1 MTAIFERVLNM
12 SLTGSIVIAVVLL
25 ARLLLR
31 RAPKIYSYMLWA
43 VVLFRLLCPISL
55 SAGLSV
61 LKPLPVTTSQGL
73 STVTYRPVEPV
84 TPASGELG
92 QEVAR
97 PESAETVKAKTGAQ
111 AMTLAAA
118 VWLTVGGALAGCSL
132 VQYTVLRRKLREAV
146 PYRGEILLSDNIRTP
161 FVMGVL
167 SPKIYLPWDTPQ
179 EERRFI
185 IAHERQHIHR
195 GDPLWKL
202 LGYLALCVHW
212 FNPLVWLAFFLGGK
226 DMEMSCD
233 EAVLN
238 RLGEDIRADYSQAL
252 LRLATHKRLIAGM
265 PLAFGEGETKGRVR
279 NMARWRRPKVWVSG
293 ICAVLCLAVLAV
305 CALNPQKSD
314 STPVG
319 AVVTAE
325 ERLNIRAKASASSVV
340 VGSYEHGTAITILER
355 KGGWGRTDRGWIA
368 LDYVTL
374 SEDSISGTTGS
385 ASISGTT
392 GSASMGIWGLY
403 YTLPEGCVQVTLE
416 ASQERNEQELRE
428 GNTVIGGVRAFKI
441 PSDISG
447 ADWLEELVF
456 PEWGMENVGYM
467 ASGTLASGY
476 TVEFF
481 SDVPEGQPKTLLN
494 RHNVYLWENR
504 IYDVWFNEYTVSP
517 EVESAILRTVSFG
530 SDTAEVSSSVPID
543 LAMLPESVSLKSG
556 ENGAILFV
564 KDGET
569 IGAIDTYDIPDS
581 VENPYADFKWLA
593 EAGVSDADD
602 QMIIEKELI
611 LSGGSSLYGDW
622 EIEVESDVIPS
633 QPQTVK
639 RWHTFF
645 IAERKVYDVWFDLTK
660 ISEGEYWNLMSLMVN
675 GEPEET
681 TLGQDAHWG
690 ESFLSNDGTVSFQ
703 ADISYDPTEPAE
715 EGTLSAPE
723 MLAAVKR
730 EMQAGTMDGFGLGTK
745 EMGYTDVE
753 CFVNLT
759 DLVLETRKTDSGEEI
774 PQLIVMGFVIYKFS
788 DGNTIGQELGI
799 HELMALDARDGSF
812 LSGFGRV
819 S

>member
-84 TPASGELG
+84 IPASGEIG
-92 QEVAR
+92 QEAAR
-97 PESAETVKAKTGAQ
+97 PEPAETVKTETGAQ

-132 VQYTVLRRKLREAV
+132 VQYIVLRRKLREAA
-146 PYRGEILLSDNIRTP
+146 PYRGEVYLSDSIATP
-161 FVMGVL
+161 FVMGVIA
-167 SPKIYLPWDTPQ
+167 PKIYLPSDTPIA
-179 EERRFI
+179 ERRFI
-185 IAHERQHIHR
+185 IAHERHHLHR

-293 ICAVLCLAVLAV
+293 ICAVLCLVVLAV

-314 STPVG
+314 STPMG
-319 AVVTAE
+319 AVVTTE
-325 ERLNIRAKASASSVV
+325 KPLNIRAEASARSVV
-340 VGSYEHGTAITILER
+340 VGRYEPGTAITILER
-355 KGGWGRTDRGWIA
+355 RDGWGRTDRGWIFM
-368 LDYVTL
+368 DYVTL
-374 SEDSISGTTGS
+374 SENAISGTTGS
-385 ASISGTT
+385 AIIAIT
-392 GSASMGIWGLY
+392 GSASIDVWDLY
-403 YTLPEGCVQVTLE
+403 YTLPEGCTQMTVE
-416 ASQERNEQELRE
+416 AGEDRNEQELRE

-504 IYDVWFNEYTVSP
+504 IYDVWFDEYTVSP
-517 EVESAILRTVSFG
+517 EVENAILQTVSFG
-530 SDTAEVSSSVPID
+530 SDTLAVPSSVPID
-543 LAMLPESVSLKSG
+543 LAMLPENVSQKSG

-564 KDGET
+564 KDGKT
-569 IGAIDTYDIPDS
+569 IGAIDTYDIPAS
-581 VENPYADFKWLA
+581 VENPYADFDWLA
-593 EAGVSDADD
+593 EAGVADVSDSSLAR
-602 QMIIEKELI
+602 MA
-611 LSGGSSLYGDW
+611 GSSLYGDW
-622 EIEVESDVIPS
+622 ELHAESDVPPG
-633 QPQTVK
+633 QPQTVN
-639 RWHTFF
+639 RMHTFF
-645 IAERKVYDVWFDLTK
+645 IAGRKVYDVWFDLMK
-660 ISEGEYWNLMSLMVN
+660 ILAGEYGNLMSLMVN

-681 TLGQDAHWG
+681 TVATQPPQEGSEYWG
-690 ESFLSNDGTVSFQ
+690 ESFLSDDGTVNFR
-703 ADISYDPTEPAE
+703 ADVYYDPAQLTGEGIMTPAE
-715 EGTLSAPE
+715 LIS
-723 MLAAVKR
+723 AVKR

-759 DLVLETRKTDSGEEI
+759 GLHLEQRQEKQVLVVE
-774 PQLIVMGFVIYKFS
+774 GFVIYKFS

-812 LSGFGRV
+812 LSGFGRER
-819 S
+819 

>member
-61 LKPLPVTTSQGL
+61 LKPLPVMTTQGL

-84 TPASGELG
+84 IPAFGEIG
-92 QEVAR
+92 QEAAR
-97 PESAETVKAKTGAQ
+97 TESAETVKAETGLQ
-111 AMTLAAA
+111 TMTLAAA

-132 VQYTVLRRKLREAV
+132 VQYIVLRRKLREAV
-146 PYRGEILLSDNIRTP
+146 PYRGEILLSDKIRTP

-167 SPKIYLPWDTPQ
+167 SPKIYLPWDTPM

-185 IAHERQHIHR
+185 IAHERHHLHR

-279 NMARWRRPKVWVSG
+279 NMARWRRPKIWVSG
-293 ICAVLCLAVLAV
+293 ICAVLCLTVLAV
-305 CALNPQKSD
+305 CALNPQKAD

-355 KGGWGRTDRGWIA
+355 KGSWGRTDRGWIA

-374 SEDSISGTTGS
+374 SENALSGITGSAIISITGS
-385 ASISGTT
+385 ASIGV
-392 GSASMGIWGLY
+392 WDLY
-403 YTLPEGCVQVTLE
+403 YTLPEGCTQMTVE
-416 ASQERNEQELRE
+416 AGEDRNEQELRE

-476 TVEFF
+476 TVDFF

-494 RHNVYLWENR
+494 RHNVYLWENQ

-517 EVESAILRTVSFG
+517 EVENAILKTVRFG
-530 SDTAEVSSSVPID
+530 SDTLAVPSSVPID

-556 ENGAILFV
+556 KNRAILFV

-569 IGAIDTYDIPDS
+569 VGQIDTYDIPDS
-581 VENPYADFKWLA
+581 VENPYADFDWLA
-593 EAGVSDADD
+593 EAGVSDVSDSS
-602 QMIIEKELI
+602 LI
-611 LSGGSSLYGDW
+611 LMAGSSLYGDW
-622 EIEVESDVIPS
+622 DLQAESDVIPG
-633 QPQTVK
+633 QPQTVN
-639 RWHTFF
+639 RMHTFF
-645 IAERKVYDVWFDLTK
+645 IAGRKVYDVWFDLMK
-660 ISEGEYWNLMSLMVN
+660 ITEGEYGNLMSLMVN

-681 TLGQDAHWG
+681 TVATQPSQEGSEYWG
-690 ESFLSNDGTVSFQ
+690 ESFPSDDGTVTFQ
-703 ADISYDPTEPAE
+703 TDVYYDPAQLTGEGVMTPAE
-715 EGTLSAPE
+715 LIT
-723 MLAAVKR
+723 AVKR

-759 DLVLETRKTDSGEEI
+759 GLHLEQRQEKQVLVVE
-774 PQLIVMGFVIYKFS
+774 GFVIYKFS

>member
-61 LKPLPVTTSQGL
+61 LKPLPVSTTQGL

-84 TPASGELG
+84 IPASGEIG
-92 QEVAR
+92 REAAR
-97 PESAETVKAKTGAQ
+97 PEPAETVKAATGAQ
-111 AMTLAAA
+111 AKTLAVA

-132 VQYTVLRRKLREAV
+132 VQYIVLRRKLREAA
-146 PYRGEILLSDNIRTP
+146 PYRGEVYLSDSIATP
-161 FVMGVL
+161 FVMGVIA
-167 SPKIYLPWDTPQ
+167 PKIYLPSDTPIA
-179 EERRFI
+179 ERRFI
-185 IAHERQHIHR
+185 IAHERHHLHR

-314 STPVG
+314 STPMG
-319 AVVTAE
+319 AVVTTE
-325 ERLNIRAKASASSVV
+325 KPLNIRAEASARSAV
-340 VGSYEHGTAITILER
+340 VGRYEPGTAITILER
-355 KGGWGRTDRGWIA
+355 RDGWGRTDRGWIFM
-368 LDYVTL
+368 DYVTL
-374 SEDSISGTTGS
+374 SENALFGTTGE
-385 ASISGTT
+385 ASI
-392 GSASMGIWGLY
+392 GIWDLY
-403 YTLPEGCVQVTLE
+403 YTLPEGCVQMTLE
-416 ASQERNEQELRE
+416 ASEDRDEEELRE

-517 EVESAILRTVSFG
+517 EVESAILKTVSFG
-530 SDTAEVSSSVPID
+530 SDTAVIPSSLPID

-556 ENGAILFV
+556 KNRAILFV

-569 IGAIDTYDIPDS
+569 VGAIDTYDIPDS
-581 VENPYADFKWLA
+581 VENPYVDYYPWLA
-593 EAGVSDADD
+593 EAGISDVNDY
-602 QMIIEKELI
+602 ELI
-611 LSGGSSLYGDW
+611 RSGGSSLYGDW
-622 EIEVESDVIPS
+622 ELHAESDVPPG
-633 QPQTVK
+633 QPQTVN
-639 RWHTFF
+639 RMHTFF
-645 IAERKVYDVWFDLTK
+645 IAGRKVYDVWFDLMK
-660 ISEGEYWNLMSLMVN
+660 ISAGEYGNLMSLMVN

-681 TLGQDAHWG
+681 TVVTQPPQEGSEYWG
-690 ESFLSNDGTVSFQ
+690 ESFLSDDGTVTFQ
-703 ADISYDPTEPAE
+703 ADVYYDPAQLTGEGVMTQAE
-715 EGTLSAPE
+715 LIS
-723 MLAAVKR
+723 AVKR

-759 DLVLETRKTDSGEEI
+759 GLHLEQRQEKPVLVVE
-774 PQLIVMGFVIYKFS
+774 GFVIYKFS

>member
-61 LKPLPVTTSQGL
+61 LKPLPVTTTQGL

-92 QEVAR
+92 QENAR
-97 PESAETVKAKTGAQ
+97 PESAEAVKAETGLQ
-111 AMTLAAA
+111 TMTLAAA

-146 PYRGEILLSDNIRTP
+146 PYRGEILLSDKIRTP

-238 RLGEDIRADYSQAL
+238 RLGEGIRADYSQAL

-293 ICAVLCLAVLAV
+293 ICAVLCLVVLAV

-319 AVVTAE
+319 AVVTTE
-325 ERLNIRAKASASSVV
+325 KPLNIRAEASARSAV
-340 VGSYEHGTAITILER
+340 VGRYEPGTAITILER
-355 KGGWGRTDRGWIA
+355 KDGWGRTDRGWIFM
-368 LDYVTL
+368 DYVTL
-374 SEDSISGTTGS
+374 SENALFGTTGE
-385 ASISGTT
+385 ASI
-392 GSASMGIWGLY
+392 GIWDLY
-403 YTLPEGCVQVTLE
+403 YTLPEGCVQLTLE
-416 ASQERNEQELRE
+416 ASEDRDEEELRE

-481 SDVPEGQPKTLLN
+481 SDVPEGQPKTLRN
-494 RHNVYLWENR
+494 RHNVYLWENQ

-517 EVESAILRTVSFG
+517 EVENAILITLSFG
-530 SDTAEVSSSVPID
+530 SEKAVIPSSLPID
-543 LAMLPESVSLKSG
+543 LAMLPENVSLKSG
-556 ENGAILFV
+556 KNRAILFV
-564 KDGET
+564 KEGET
-569 IGAIDTYDIPDS
+569 IGQIDTYGIPDS
-581 VENPYADFKWLA
+581 VENPYADFDWLA
-593 EAGVSDADD
+593 EAGVSDVSDSS
-602 QMIIEKELI
+602 LI
-611 LSGGSSLYGDW
+611 LMAGSSLYGDW
-622 EIEVESDVIPS
+622 DLQAESDVIPG
-633 QPQTVK
+633 QPQMVK

-681 TLGQDAHWG
+681 TIATQHPQEDSEHWG

-703 ADISYDPTEPAE
+703 ADISYDPAQLTGEGVMTQAE
-715 EGTLSAPE
+715 LIS
-723 MLAAVKR
+723 AVKR

-759 DLVLETRKTDSGEEI
+759 GLHLEQRQEKPVLVVE
-774 PQLIVMGFVIYKFS
+774 GFVIYKFS
-788 DGNTIGQELGI
+788 DGNSIGQELGI
-799 HELMALDARDGSF
+799 RELMALDARDGSF

>member
-31 RAPKIYSYMLWA
+31 RAPKIYSYMLWV

-84 TPASGELG
+84 IPASGKIG
-92 QEVAR
+92 QEAAR
-97 PESAETVKAKTGAQ
+97 LEPAETVKTETGLQ
-111 AMTLAAA
+111 VMTLAAA
-118 VWLTVGGALAGCSL
+118 VWLMVGGALAGCSL
-132 VQYTVLRRKLREAV
+132 VQYIVLRRKLREAA
-146 PYRGEILLSDNIRTP
+146 PYRGEVYLSDSIATP
-161 FVMGVL
+161 FVMGVIA
-167 SPKIYLPWDTPQ
+167 PKIYLPSDTPIA
-179 EERRFI
+179 ERRFI
-185 IAHERQHIHR
+185 IAHERHHLHR

-279 NMARWRRPKVWVSG
+279 NMARWRRPKAWVSG
-293 ICAVLCLAVLAV
+293 ICAVLCLVVLAV

-314 STPVG
+314 STPMG
-319 AVVTAE
+319 AVVTTE
-325 ERLNIRAKASASSVV
+325 KPLNIRAEASARSVV
-340 VGSYEHGTAITILER
+340 VGRYEPGTAITILER
-355 KGGWGRTDRGWIA
+355 RDGWGRTDRGWIFM
-368 LDYVTL
+368 DYVTL
-374 SEDSISGTTGS
+374 SENAISGTTGS
-385 ASISGTT
+385 AIIAIT
-392 GSASMGIWGLY
+392 GSASIDVWDLY
-403 YTLPEGCVQVTLE
+403 YTLPEGCTQMTVE
-416 ASQERNEQELRE
+416 AGEDRNEQELRE

-517 EVESAILRTVSFG
+517 EVENAILKTVSFG
-530 SDTAEVSSSVPID
+530 SDTLAVPSSVPID
-543 LAMLPESVSLKSG
+543 LAMLPENVSQKSG

-581 VENPYADFKWLA
+581 VENPYADFDWLA
-593 EAGVSDADD
+593 EAGVADVSDSS
-602 QMIIEKELI
+602 LI
-611 LSGGSSLYGDW
+611 LMAGSSLYGDW
-622 EIEVESDVIPS
+622 ELQAESDVIPG

-703 ADISYDPTEPAE
+703 ADISYDPTAPAE

>member
-61 LKPLPVTTSQGL
+61 LKPLPVTTTQGL

-84 TPASGELG
+84 IPASGELG
-92 QEVAR
+92 QEAAR
-97 PESAETVKAKTGAQ
+97 PEPAETVKAETGAQ

-132 VQYTVLRRKLREAV
+132 VQYIVLRRKLREAA
-146 PYRGEILLSDNIRTP
+146 PYRGEVYLSDSIAMP
-161 FVMGVL
+161 FVMGVIA
-167 SPKIYLPWDTPQ
+167 PKIYLPSDTPIA
-179 EERRFI
+179 ERRFI
-185 IAHERQHIHR
+185 IAHERHHLHR

-293 ICAVLCLAVLAV
+293 ICAVLCLVVLAV

-314 STPVG
+314 STPMG
-319 AVVTAE
+319 AVVTTE
-325 ERLNIRAKASASSVV
+325 KPLNIRAKASASSVV
-340 VGSYEHGTAITILER
+340 VGSYEPGTAITILER
-355 KGGWGRTDRGWIA
+355 RGGWGRTDRGWIFM
-368 LDYVTL
+368 DYVTL
-374 SEDSISGTTGS
+374 SENALSENALLGTTGA
-385 ASISGTT
+385 ASIGV
-392 GSASMGIWGLY
+392 WDLY

-416 ASQERNEQELRE
+416 ASEDRDEEELRE

-504 IYDVWFNEYTVSP
+504 IYDVWFNGYTVSP
-517 EVESAILRTVSFG
+517 EVESAILNTLSFG
-530 SDTAEVSSSVPID
+530 IEKAVIPSSLPID

-556 ENGAILFV
+556 KNRAILFV

-569 IGAIDTYDIPDS
+569 VGQIDTYDIPDS
-581 VENPYADFKWLA
+581 VENPYADFDWLA
-593 EAGVSDADD
+593 EAGVADVSDSS
-602 QMIIEKELI
+602 LI
-611 LSGGSSLYGDW
+611 LMAGSSLYGDW
-622 EIEVESDVIPS
+622 DLQAESDVIPG

-703 ADISYDPTEPAE
+703 ADISYDPTAPAE

-759 DLVLETRKTDSGEEI
+759 GLHLEQRQEKPVLVVE
-774 PQLIVMGFVIYKFS
+774 GFVIYKFS
-788 DGNTIGQELGI
+788 DGNSIGQELGI

>member
-61 LKPLPVTTSQGL
+61 LKPLPVTTTQGL

-92 QEVAR
+92 QEKAR
-97 PESAETVKAKTGAQ
+97 QEPTETVKAETGLQ

-132 VQYTVLRRKLREAV
+132 VQYIVLRRKLREAA
-146 PYRGEILLSDNIRTP
+146 PYRGEVYLSDSIATP
-161 FVMGVL
+161 FVMGVIA
-167 SPKIYLPWDTPQ
+167 PKIYLPSDTPIA
-179 EERRFI
+179 ERRFI
-185 IAHERQHIHR
+185 IAHERHHLHR
-195 GDPLWKL
+195 SDPLWKL

-293 ICAVLCLAVLAV
+293 ICAVLCLVVLAV

-314 STPVG
+314 STPMG
-319 AVVTAE
+319 AVVTTE
-325 ERLNIRAKASASSVV
+325 KPLNIRAEASARSAV
-340 VGSYEHGTAITILER
+340 VGRYEPGTAITILER
-355 KGGWGRTDRGWIA
+355 KDGWGRTDRGWIFM
-368 LDYVTL
+368 DYVTL
-374 SEDSISGTTGS
+374 SENALFGTIGE
-385 ASISGTT
+385 ASI
-392 GSASMGIWGLY
+392 GIWDLY
-403 YTLPEGCVQVTLE
+403 YTLPEGCVQMTLE
-416 ASQERNEQELRE
+416 LGEDRDEEELRE

-481 SDVPEGQPKTLLN
+481 SDVPEVQPKTLLN
-494 RHNVYLWENR
+494 RHNVYLWENQ

-530 SDTAEVSSSVPID
+530 SDTAAIPSSLPID
-543 LAMLPESVSLKSG
+543 LAMLPESVSQKSG

-581 VENPYADFKWLA
+581 VENPYVDYYPWLA
-593 EAGVSDADD
+593 EAGISDVNDY
-602 QMIIEKELI
+602 ELI
-611 LSGGSSLYGDW
+611 RSGGSSLYGDW
-622 EIEVESDVIPS
+622 ELTAESDVIPG

-645 IAERKVYDVWFDLTK
+645 IADRKVYDVWFDLTK
-660 ISEGEYWNLMSLMVN
+660 ISEGEYGNLMSLMVN

-681 TLGQDAHWG
+681 TLSQDAHWD

-703 ADISYDPTEPAE
+703 ADISYDPTAPAE

>member
-61 LKPLPVTTSQGL
+61 LKPLPVTTTQGL
-73 STVTYRPVEPV
+73 STVTYQPVEQV
-84 TPASGELG
+84 IPASGELG
-92 QEVAR
+92 QENAR
-97 PESAETVKAKTGAQ
+97 PEPAETAKAETGLQ

-132 VQYTVLRRKLREAV
+132 VQYIVLRRKLREAA
-146 PYRGEILLSDNIRTP
+146 PYRGEVYLSDSIATP
-161 FVMGVL
+161 FVMGVIA
-167 SPKIYLPWDTPQ
+167 PKIYLPSDTPIA
-179 EERRFI
+179 ERRFI
-185 IAHERQHIHR
+185 IAHERHHLHR

-293 ICAVLCLAVLAV
+293 ICAVLCLVVLAV

-314 STPVG
+314 STPMG
-319 AVVTAE
+319 AVVTTE
-325 ERLNIRAKASASSVV
+325 KPLNIRAEASALSAV
-340 VGSYEHGTAITILER
+340 VGSYEPGTAITILER
-355 KGGWGRTDRGWIA
+355 RGGWGRTDRGWIFM
-368 LDYVTL
+368 DYVTL
-374 SEDSISGTTGS
+374 SENALFGTIGE
-385 ASISGTT
+385 ASI
-392 GSASMGIWGLY
+392 GIWDLY
-403 YTLPEGCVQVTLE
+403 YTLPEGCVQMTLE
-416 ASQERNEQELRE
+416 ASEDRDEEELRE

-504 IYDVWFNEYTVSP
+504 IYDVWFNGYTVSP

-530 SDTAEVSSSVPID
+530 SDTLAVPSSVPID
-543 LAMLPESVSLKSG
+543 LAMLPENVSQKSG
-556 ENGAILFV
+556 ENGATLFV
-564 KDGET
+564 KDGER
-569 IGAIDTYDIPDS
+569 IGGIDTYDIPDS
-581 VENPYADFKWLA
+581 VENPYADFDWLA
-593 EAGVSDADD
+593 EAGVADVSDSS
-602 QMIIEKELI
+602 LI
-611 LSGGSSLYGDW
+611 LMAGSSLYGDW
-622 EIEVESDVIPS
+622 DLQAESDVIPG

-660 ISEGEYWNLMSLMVN
+660 ISEGEYGNLMSLMVN

-681 TLGQDAHWG
+681 TLSQDAHWG

-703 ADISYDPTEPAE
+703 ADISYDPTAPAE

-812 LSGFGRV
+812 LSGFGRI

>member
-61 LKPLPVTTSQGL
+61 LKPLPVTTTQGL

-84 TPASGELG
+84 IPAFGKIG
-92 QEVAR
+92 QEDAR
-97 PESAETVKAKTGAQ
+97 PEPAETVKAETGLQ

-118 VWLTVGGALAGCSL
+118 VWLTVGGALAACSL

-146 PYRGEILLSDNIRTP
+146 PYRGEILLSDKIRTP

-238 RLGEDIRADYSQAL
+238 RLGEGIRADYSQAL

-319 AVVTAE
+319 AVVTTE
-325 ERLNIRAKASASSVV
+325 KPLNIRAEASARSAV
-340 VGSYEHGTAITILER
+340 VGRYEPGTAITILER
-355 KGGWGRTDRGWIA
+355 KDGWGRTDRGWIFM
-368 LDYVTL
+368 DYVTL
-374 SEDSISGTTGS
+374 SENALFGTTGE
-385 ASISGTT
+385 ASI
-392 GSASMGIWGLY
+392 GIWDLY
-403 YTLPEGCVQVTLE
+403 YTLPEGCVQLTLE
-416 ASQERNEQELRE
+416 ASEDRDEEELRE

-467 ASGTLASGY
+467 ASGTLNSGY
-476 TVEFF
+476 TVDFF

-494 RHNVYLWENR
+494 RHNVYWWENR

-517 EVESAILRTVSFG
+517 EVESAILNTLSFG
-530 SDTAEVSSSVPID
+530 SETAAVPSSLPID
-543 LAMLPESVSLKSG
+543 LAMLPENVSLKSG
-556 ENGAILFV
+556 KNRAILFV

-569 IGAIDTYDIPDS
+569 VGQIDTYDIPDS
-581 VENPYADFKWLA
+581 VENPYVDYYPWLA
-593 EAGVSDADD
+593 EVGISDVNDY
-602 QMIIEKELI
+602 ELI
-611 LSGGSSLYGDW
+611 RSGGSSLYGDW
-622 EIEVESDVIPS
+622 DLQAESDVIPG
-633 QPQTVK
+633 QPQTVR

-681 TLGQDAHWG
+681 TIATQSPQEGSEYWD

-703 ADISYDPTEPAE
+703 ADISYDPTAPAE
-715 EGTLSAPE
+715 EGILSAPE

-788 DGNTIGQELGI
+788 DGNTVGQELGI

>member
-84 TPASGELG
+84 IPASGEIG
-92 QEVAR
+92 QEDAR
-97 PESAETVKAKTGAQ
+97 PEPAETVKTETGTQ

-132 VQYTVLRRKLREAV
+132 VQYIVLHRKLREAA

-314 STPVG
+314 STPMG
-319 AVVTAE
+319 AVVTTE
-325 ERLNIRAKASASSVV
+325 KPLNIRAKASASSVV
-340 VGSYEHGTAITILER
+340 VGSYEPGTAITILER
-355 KGGWGRTDRGWIA
+355 NDGWGRTDRGWIFM
-368 LDYVTL
+368 DYVTL
-374 SEDSISGTTGS
+374 SENALFGTTGE
-385 ASISGTT
+385 ASI
-392 GSASMGIWGLY
+392 GIWDLY
-403 YTLPEGCVQVTLE
+403 YTLPEGCVQMTLE
-416 ASQERNEQELRE
+416 ASEDRDEEELRE

-543 LAMLPESVSLKSG
+543 LAMLPESVSQKSG

-569 IGAIDTYDIPDS
+569 VGQIDTYDIPDS
-581 VENPYADFKWLA
+581 VENPYVDYYPWLA
-593 EAGVSDADD
+593 EAGISDVNDD
-602 QMIIEKELI
+602 ELI
-611 LSGGSSLYGDW
+611 RSGGSSLYGDW
-622 EIEVESDVIPS
+622 DLQAESDVIPG
-633 QPQTVK
+633 QPQMVK

-645 IAERKVYDVWFDLTK
+645 IADRKVYDVWFDLTK

-703 ADISYDPTEPAE
+703 ADISYDPTAPAE

>member
-61 LKPLPVTTSQGL
+61 LKPLPVTTTQGL

-84 TPASGELG
+84 IPAFGQIG
-92 QEVAR
+92 QENAR
-97 PESAETVKAKTGAQ
+97 QESAEAVKAETGDQ

-118 VWLTVGGALAGCSL
+118 VWLTVGGALVGCSL

-146 PYRGEILLSDNIRTP
+146 PYRGEILLSDKIRTP

-238 RLGEDIRADYSQAL
+238 RLGEGIRADYSQAL

-265 PLAFGEGETKGRVR
+265 PLAFGEGETKGRVW

-319 AVVTAE
+319 AVVTTE
-325 ERLNIRAKASASSVV
+325 KPLNIRAEASARSAV
-340 VGSYEHGTAITILER
+340 VGRYEPGTAITILER
-355 KGGWGRTDRGWIA
+355 RDGWGRTDRGWIFM
-368 LDYVTL
+368 DYVTL
-374 SEDSISGTTGS
+374 SENALFGTTGE
-385 ASISGTT
+385 ASI
-392 GSASMGIWGLY
+392 GIWDLY
-403 YTLPEGCVQVTLE
+403 YTLPEGCFQLTLE
-416 ASQERNEQELRE
+416 ASEDRDEEELRE

-494 RHNVYLWENR
+494 RHNVYWWENR

-517 EVESAILRTVSFG
+517 EVESAILNTLSFG
-530 SDTAEVSSSVPID
+530 SETAAIPSSLPID

-556 ENGAILFV
+556 KNRAILFV

-569 IGAIDTYDIPDS
+569 VGQIDTYDIPDS
-581 VENPYADFKWLA
+581 VENPYVDYYPWLA
-593 EAGVSDADD
+593 EAGISDVNDY
-602 QMIIEKELI
+602 ELI
-611 LSGGSSLYGDW
+611 RSGGSSLYGDW
-622 EIEVESDVIPS
+622 ELTAESDVIPG

-681 TLGQDAHWG
+681 TLSQDAHWD

-703 ADISYDPTEPAE
+703 ADISYDPTAPAE
-715 EGTLSAPE
+715 EGTMSAPE

-788 DGNTIGQELGI
+788 DGNSIGQELGI

>member
-61 LKPLPVTTSQGL
+61 LKPLPVMTSQGL

-84 TPASGELG
+84 IPASGELG
-92 QEVAR
+92 QEDER
-97 PESAETVKAKTGAQ
+97 PEPAETVKTETSAQ

-132 VQYTVLRRKLREAV
+132 VQYIVFRRKLREAV
-146 PYRGEILLSDNIRTP
+146 PYRGEVYLSDSIATP
-161 FVMGVL
+161 FVMGVIA
-167 SPKIYLPWDTPQ
+167 PKIYLPSDTPKA
-179 EERRFI
+179 ERRFI
-185 IAHERQHIHR
+185 IAHERHHLHR

-238 RLGEDIRADYSQAL
+238 CLGEDIRADYSQAL

-325 ERLNIRAKASASSVV
+325 ERLNIRAKASASSAV
-340 VGSYEHGTAITILER
+340 VGSYEPGTAITILER
-355 KGGWGRTDRGWIA
+355 KGGWGRTERGWIFM
-368 LDYVTL
+368 DYVTL

-385 ASISGTT
+385 AS
-392 GSASMGIWGLY
+392 MGIWDLY
-403 YTLPEGCVQVTLE
+403 YTLPEGCVQMTLE

-476 TVEFF
+476 TVDFF

-517 EVESAILRTVSFG
+517 EVENAILKTVRFG
-530 SDTAEVSSSVPID
+530 SDTLAVPSSVPID
-543 LAMLPESVSLKSG
+543 LAMLPESVSPKSG
-556 ENGAILFV
+556 ENGATLFV

-569 IGAIDTYDIPDS
+569 VGQIDTYDIPDS
-581 VENPYADFKWLA
+581 VENPYADFDWLA
-593 EAGVSDADD
+593 EVGVPDLLDPSLT
-602 QMIIEKELI
+602 QMG
-611 LSGGSSLYGDW
+611 GGSQYGDW
-622 EIEVESDVIPS
+622 ELQSESDVPPG
-633 QPQTVK
+633 QPQTVN
-639 RWHTFF
+639 RMHTFF
-645 IAERKVYDVWFDLTK
+645 ITGRKVYDVWFDLMK
-660 ISEGEYWNLMSLMVN
+660 ISEGEYSNLMSLMVN
-675 GEPEET
+675 GAPEET
-681 TLGQDAHWG
+681 TVATQPSQEGSEYWG
-690 ESFLSNDGTVSFQ
+690 ESFLSDDGTVTFQ
-703 ADISYDPTEPAE
+703 ADVYYDPAQLTGEGVMTPAE
-715 EGTLSAPE
+715 LIS
-723 MLAAVKR
+723 AVKR

-759 DLVLETRKTDSGEEI
+759 GLHLEQRQEKQVLVVE
-774 PQLIVMGFVIYKFS
+774 GFVIYKFS

>member
-61 LKPLPVTTSQGL
+61 LKPLPVTTTQGL

-84 TPASGELG
+84 IPASGEIG
-92 QEVAR
+92 QEAAR
-97 PESAETVKAKTGAQ
+97 PEPAETVKTETGAQ

-132 VQYTVLRRKLREAV
+132 VQYIVLRRKLREAV
-146 PYRGEILLSDNIRTP
+146 PYRGEILLSDKIRTP

-202 LGYLALCVHW
+202 LGYAALCVHW

-314 STPVG
+314 STPMS
-319 AVVTAE
+319 AVVTTE
-325 ERLNIRAKASASSVV
+325 KPLNIRAKASASSVV
-340 VGSYEHGTAITILER
+340 VGSYEPGTAITILER
-355 KGGWGRTDRGWIA
+355 RGGWGRTDRGWIFM
-368 LDYVTL
+368 DYVTL
-374 SEDSISGTTGS
+374 SENALSENALLGTTGA
-385 ASISGTT
+385 ASIGV
-392 GSASMGIWGLY
+392 WDRVWDLY
-403 YTLPEGCVQVTLE
+403 YTLPEGCVQMTLE
-416 ASQERNEQELRE
+416 ASEDRNEQELRE

-494 RHNVYLWENR
+494 RHNVYLWENQ

-517 EVESAILRTVSFG
+517 EVENAILKTVSFG

-543 LAMLPESVSLKSG
+543 LAMLPESVSLQSG

-564 KDGET
+564 KDGDT
-569 IGAIDTYDIPDS
+569 VGQIDTYDIPDS
-581 VENPYADFKWLA
+581 VENPYADFDWLA
-593 EAGVSDADD
+593 EAGVADASDSSLAR
-602 QMIIEKELI
+602 MA
-611 LSGGSSLYGDW
+611 GSSLYGDW
-622 EIEVESDVIPS
+622 DLQAESDVIPG
-633 QPQTVK
+633 QPQMVK

-681 TLGQDAHWG
+681 TVATQPSQEGSEYWG
-690 ESFLSNDGTVSFQ
+690 ESFPSDDGTVTFQ
-703 ADISYDPTEPAE
+703 ADVYYDPAQLTG
-715 EGTLSAPE
+715 EGILSATE

-745 EMGYTDVE
+745 EMGYTGVE
-753 CFVNLT
+753 CFVNLNLLHLEQRQEKQV
-759 DLVLETRKTDSGEEI
+759 LVVE
-774 PQLIVMGFVIYKFS
+774 GFVIYKFS

>member
-12 SLTGSIVIAVVLL
+12 SLTGSIVIAVILL

-61 LKPLPVTTSQGL
+61 LKPLPVTTTQGL

-84 TPASGELG
+84 IPASGEIG
-92 QEVAR
+92 QENAR
-97 PESAETVKAKTGAQ
+97 PEPAETVKTETGAQ

-118 VWLTVGGALAGCSL
+118 VWLTVGGALAAYSL
-132 VQYTVLRRKLREAV
+132 AQYTVLRRKLREAV
-146 PYRGEILLSDNIRTP
+146 PYRGEILLSDKIRTP

-238 RLGEDIRADYSQAL
+238 CLGEDIRADYSQAL

-293 ICAVLCLAVLAV
+293 ICAVLCLVVLAV

-314 STPVG
+314 STPMG
-319 AVVTAE
+319 AVVTTE
-325 ERLNIRAKASASSVV
+325 KRLNIRAEASARSAV
-340 VGSYEHGTAITILER
+340 VGRYEPGTAITILER
-355 KGGWGRTDRGWIA
+355 KDGWGRTDRGWIFM
-368 LDYVTL
+368 DYVTL
-374 SEDSISGTTGS
+374 SENALFGTIGE
-385 ASISGTT
+385 ASI
-392 GSASMGIWGLY
+392 GIWDLY
-403 YTLPEGCVQVTLE
+403 YTLPEGCVQMTLE
-416 ASQERNEQELRE
+416 ASEDRDEEELRE

-530 SDTAEVSSSVPID
+530 SDTAELSSSVPID
-543 LAMLPESVSLKSG
+543 LAMLPENVSLKSG
-556 ENGAILFV
+556 KNRAILFV

-569 IGAIDTYDIPDS
+569 VGQIDTYDIPDS
-581 VENPYADFKWLA
+581 VENPYVDYYPWLA
-593 EAGVSDADD
+593 EAGISDVNDN
-602 QMIIEKELI
+602 ELI
-611 LSGGSSLYGDW
+611 RSGGSSLYGDW
-622 EIEVESDVIPS
+622 ELTAESDVIPG

-703 ADISYDPTEPAE
+703 ADISYDPTAPAE

>member
-61 LKPLPVTTSQGL
+61 LKPLPVTTTQGL

-92 QEVAR
+92 QENAR
-97 PESAETVKAKTGAQ
+97 QQPAEAVKAETGLQT
-111 AMTLAAA
+111 MTLAAA

-146 PYRGEILLSDNIRTP
+146 PYRGEILLSDKIRTP

-202 LGYLALCVHW
+202 LGYAALCVHW

-293 ICAVLCLAVLAV
+293 ICAVLCLMVLAV

-319 AVVTAE
+319 AVVTTE
-325 ERLNIRAKASASSVV
+325 KPLNIRAEASARSAV
-340 VGSYEHGTAITILER
+340 VGRYEPGTAITILER
-355 KGGWGRTDRGWIA
+355 KDGWGRTDRGWIFM
-368 LDYVTL
+368 DYVTL
-374 SEDSISGTTGS
+374 SENALFGTTGE
-385 ASISGTT
+385 ASI
-392 GSASMGIWGLY
+392 GIWDLY
-403 YTLPEGCVQVTLE
+403 YTLPEGCVQLTLE
-416 ASQERNEQELRE
+416 ASEDRDEEELRE

-517 EVESAILRTVSFG
+517 EVESAILKTVSFG
-530 SDTAEVSSSVPID
+530 SDTAVIPSSLPID

-556 ENGAILFV
+556 KNRAILFV

-569 IGAIDTYDIPDS
+569 IGQIDTYDIPDS
-581 VENPYADFKWLA
+581 VENPYVDYYPWLA
-593 EAGVSDADD
+593 EAGISDVNDY
-602 QMIIEKELI
+602 ELI
-611 LSGGSSLYGDW
+611 RSGGSSLYGDW
-622 EIEVESDVIPS
+622 ELTAESDVIPG

-681 TLGQDAHWG
+681 TLSQDAHWG

-703 ADISYDPTEPAE
+703 ADISYDPTAPAE

>member
-73 STVTYRPVEPV
+73 STVTYRQVEPV
-84 TPASGELG
+84 IPASGEIG
-92 QEVAR
+92 QEAAR
-97 PESAETVKAKTGAQ
+97 PEPAETVKTETGAQ

-132 VQYTVLRRKLREAV
+132 VQYIVLRRKLREAA
-146 PYRGEILLSDNIRTP
+146 PYRGEVYLSDSIATP
-161 FVMGVL
+161 FVMGVIV
-167 SPKIYLPWDTPQ
+167 PKIYLPSDTPKA
-179 EERRFI
+179 ERHFI

-293 ICAVLCLAVLAV
+293 ICAVLCLAVLAA

-314 STPVG
+314 NTPMG
-319 AVVTAE
+319 AVVTTE
-325 ERLNIRAKASASSVV
+325 KPLNIRAEASARSAV
-340 VGSYEHGTAITILER
+340 VGSYEPGTAITILER
-355 KGGWGRTDRGWIA
+355 KDGWGRTDRGWIFM
-368 LDYVTL
+368 DYVTL
-374 SEDSISGTTGS
+374 SENALFGTTGE
-385 ASISGTT
+385 ASI
-392 GSASMGIWGLY
+392 GIWDLY
-403 YTLPEGCVQVTLE
+403 YTLPEGCTQMTLE
-416 ASQERNEQELRE
+416 LGEDRNEQELRE

-456 PEWGMENVGYM
+456 PEWGMENVGYI

-517 EVESAILRTVSFG
+517 EVESAILRTVRFG

-543 LAMLPESVSLKSG
+543 LAMLPESVSPKSG
-556 ENGAILFV
+556 ENGATLFV

-569 IGAIDTYDIPDS
+569 IGQIDTYDIPDS
-581 VENPYADFKWLA
+581 VENPYADFDWLA
-593 EAGVSDADD
+593 EAGVADASDSSLAR
-602 QMIIEKELI
+602 MA
-611 LSGGSSLYGDW
+611 GGSLYGDW
-622 EIEVESDVIPS
+622 ELTAESDVPPG
-633 QPQTVK
+633 QPQTVN
-639 RWHTFF
+639 RMHTFF
-645 IAERKVYDVWFDLTK
+645 IADRKVYDVWFDLMK
-660 ISEGEYWNLMSLMVN
+660 ISEGEYRNLMSLMVN

-681 TLGQDAHWG
+681 TVATQPSQEGSEYWG
-690 ESFLSNDGTVSFQ
+690 ESFLSDDGTVSFQ
-703 ADISYDPTEPAE
+703 ADISYDPTAPAE

>member
-61 LKPLPVTTSQGL
+61 LKPLPVMTTQGL
-73 STVTYRPVEPV
+73 STVTYRPVESV

-92 QEVAR
+92 QENAR
-97 PESAETVKAKTGAQ
+97 QESAETVKAETGAQ

-118 VWLTVGGALAGCSL
+118 VWLTVGGALAACSL
-132 VQYTVLRRKLREAV
+132 VQYIVLRRKLREAV
-146 PYRGEILLSDNIRTP
+146 PYRGEILLSDKIRTP

-325 ERLNIRAKASASSVV
+325 KPLNIRAEASALSAV
-340 VGSYEHGTAITILER
+340 VGSYEPGTAITILER
-355 KGGWGRTDRGWIA
+355 KDDWGRTDRGWIFM
-368 LDYVTL
+368 DYVTL
-374 SEDSISGTTGS
+374 SENAISGITGE
-385 ASISGTT
+385 ASI
-392 GSASMGIWGLY
+392 GIWDLY
-403 YTLPEGCVQVTLE
+403 YTLPEGCVQMTLE
-416 ASQERNEQELRE
+416 ASEDRDEEELRE

-447 ADWLEELVF
+447 ADWLEKLVF

-467 ASGTLASGY
+467 ASGTLNSGY

-504 IYDVWFNEYTVSP
+504 IYDVWFNGYTVSP
-517 EVESAILRTVSFG
+517 EVENAILKTVSFG

-556 ENGAILFV
+556 KNRAILFV

-569 IGAIDTYDIPDS
+569 VGQIDTYDIPDS
-581 VENPYADFKWLA
+581 VENPYADFDWLA
-593 EAGVSDADD
+593 EAGVADVSDSS
-602 QMIIEKELI
+602 LI
-611 LSGGSSLYGDW
+611 LMAGSSLYGDW
-622 EIEVESDVIPS
+622 DLQAESDVIPG

-639 RWHTFF
+639 REHTFF

-681 TLGQDAHWG
+681 TVATQPSQEGSEYWG

-703 ADISYDPTEPAE
+703 AAVYYDPAQLTGEGVMTQAE
-715 EGTLSAPE
+715 LIS
-723 MLAAVKR
+723 AVKR

-759 DLVLETRKTDSGEEI
+759 GLHLEQRQEKQVLVVE
-774 PQLIVMGFVIYKFS
+774 GFVIYKFS
-788 DGNTIGQELGI
+788 DGNSIGQELGI
-799 HELMALDARDGSF
+799 RELMALDARDGSF

>member
-84 TPASGELG
+84 IPASREIG
-92 QEVAR
+92 QEDAR
-97 PESAETVKAKTGAQ
+97 PEPAKTVKAETGLQ
-111 AMTLAAA
+111 TMTLAAA

-132 VQYTVLRRKLREAV
+132 VQYIVLRRKLREAA
-146 PYRGEILLSDNIRTP
+146 PYRGEVYLSDSIATP
-161 FVMGVL
+161 FVMGVIA
-167 SPKIYLPWDTPQ
+167 PKIYLPSDTPKT
-179 EERRFI
+179 ERQFI
-185 IAHERQHIHR
+185 IAHERHHLHR

-325 ERLNIRAKASASSVV
+325 EPLNIRAKASARGAV
-340 VGSYEHGTAITILER
+340 VGSYEPGTAITILER

-374 SEDSISGTTGS
+374 SKNAISGITGE
-385 ASISGTT
+385 ASI
-392 GSASMGIWGLY
+392 GIWDLY
-403 YTLPEGCVQVTLE
+403 YTLPEGCTQMTLE
-416 ASQERNEQELRE
+416 ASEDRNEQELRE
-428 GNTVIGGVRAFKI
+428 GNTVIGGVRAFEI

-447 ADWLEELVF
+447 ADWLEELAF
-456 PEWGMENVGYM
+456 PEWGMENVGYFT
-467 ASGTLASGY
+467 SGTLDSGY

-517 EVESAILRTVSFG
+517 EVESAILNTLSFG
-530 SDTAEVSSSVPID
+530 SETAIPSSLPID
-543 LAMLPESVSLKSG
+543 LAMLPENVSLKSG

-569 IGAIDTYDIPDS
+569 VGQIDTYDIPDS
-581 VENPYADFKWLA
+581 VENPYADYYPWLA
-593 EAGVSDADD
+593 EAGISDVNDD
-602 QMIIEKELI
+602 ELI
-611 LSGGSSLYGDW
+611 RSGGSSLYGDW
-622 EIEVESDVIPS
+622 DLQAESDVIPG
-633 QPQTVK
+633 QPQMVK

-645 IAERKVYDVWFDLTK
+645 IADRKVYDVWFDLTK
-660 ISEGEYWNLMSLMVN
+660 ISEGEYRNLMSLMVN

-681 TLGQDAHWG
+681 TLSQDAHWG

-703 ADISYDPTEPAE
+703 ADISYDPTAPAE

>member
-84 TPASGELG
+84 IPASGEIG
-92 QEVAR
+92 QEDVR
-97 PESAETVKAKTGAQ
+97 PEPAESVKTETGAQ

-132 VQYTVLRRKLREAV
+132 VQYRVLRRKLREAA
-146 PYRGEILLSDNIRTP
+146 PYRGEVYLSDSIATP
-161 FVMGVL
+161 FVMGVIA
-167 SPKIYLPWDTPQ
+167 PKIYLPSDTPKA
-179 EERRFI
+179 ERRFI
-185 IAHERQHIHR
+185 IAHERHHLHR

-293 ICAVLCLAVLAV
+293 ICAVLCLVVLAV

-314 STPVG
+314 STPIG

-355 KGGWGRTDRGWIA
+355 KGSWGRTDRGWIA

-494 RHNVYLWENR
+494 RHNVYLWENQ

-517 EVESAILRTVSFG
+517 EVENAILKTVRFG
-530 SDTAEVSSSVPID
+530 RDTLAVPSSVPID

-556 ENGAILFV
+556 ENGATLFV

-581 VENPYADFKWLA
+581 VENPYADYYPWLA
-593 EAGVSDADD
+593 EAGISDVNDD
-602 QMIIEKELI
+602 ELI
-611 LSGGSSLYGDW
+611 RSGGSSLYGDW
-622 EIEVESDVIPS
+622 DLQAESDVIPG
-633 QPQTVK
+633 QPQMVK

-660 ISEGEYWNLMSLMVN
+660 ISEGEYRNLMSLMVN

-681 TLGQDAHWG
+681 TLSQDAHWG

-703 ADISYDPTEPAE
+703 ADISYDPTAPAE

-745 EMGYTDVE
+745 ELGYTGVE

>member
-84 TPASGELG
+84 IPASGELG
-92 QEVAR
+92 QEAAM
-97 PESAETVKAKTGAQ
+97 PEPAETVKAATGAQ

-118 VWLTVGGALAGCSL
+118 AWLTVGGALAGCSL
-132 VQYTVLRRKLREAV
+132 VQYIVLRRKLREAA
-146 PYRGEILLSDNIRTP
+146 PYRGEVYLSDSIATP
-161 FVMGVL
+161 FVMGVIA
-167 SPKIYLPWDTPQ
+167 PKIYLPSDTPIA
-179 EERRFI
+179 ERRFI
-185 IAHERQHIHR
+185 IAHERHHLHR

-325 ERLNIRAKASASSVV
+325 KRLNIRAKASASSVV

-494 RHNVYLWENR
+494 RHNVYLWENQ

-543 LAMLPESVSLKSG
+543 LAMLPESVSQKSG
-556 ENGAILFV
+556 ENGATLFV
-564 KDGET
+564 KDGER
-569 IGAIDTYDIPDS
+569 IGGIDTYDIPAS
-581 VENPYADFKWLA
+581 VENPYADFDWLA
-593 EAGVSDADD
+593 EAGVADVSDSSLAR
-602 QMIIEKELI
+602 MT
-611 LSGGSSLYGDW
+611 GSSLYGDW
-622 EIEVESDVIPS
+622 ELHAESDVPPG
-633 QPQTVK
+633 QPQTVN
-639 RWHTFF
+639 RMHTFF
-645 IAERKVYDVWFDLTK
+645 IAGRKVYDVWFDLMK
-660 ISEGEYWNLMSLMVN
+660 ISAGEYGNLMSLMVN

-681 TLGQDAHWG
+681 TLSQDAHWD

-703 ADISYDPTEPAE
+703 ADISYDPTAPAE
-715 EGTLSAPE
+715 EGILSAPE

-759 DLVLETRKTDSGEEI
+759 GLHLEQRQEKPVLVVE
-774 PQLIVMGFVIYKFS
+774 GFVIYKFS

>member
-84 TPASGELG
+84 IPASGEIG
-92 QEVAR
+92 QEDAR
-97 PESAETVKAKTGAQ
+97 PEPAETVKAKTGAQ

-132 VQYTVLRRKLREAV
+132 VQYIVLRRKLREAV
-146 PYRGEILLSDNIRTP
+146 PYRGEVYLSDSIATP
-161 FVMGVL
+161 FVMGVIA
-167 SPKIYLPWDTPQ
+167 PKIYLPSDTPKA
-179 EERRFI
+179 ERRFI
-185 IAHERQHIHR
+185 IAHERHHLHR

-238 RLGEDIRADYSQAL
+238 CLGEDIRADYSQAL

-293 ICAVLCLAVLAV
+293 ICAVLCLVVLAV

-314 STPVG
+314 STPMG
-319 AVVTAE
+319 AVVTTE
-325 ERLNIRAKASASSVV
+325 KPLNIRAEASASSVV
-340 VGSYEHGTAITILER
+340 VGRYEPGTAITILER
-355 KGGWGRTDRGWIA
+355 KDGWGRTDRGWIFM
-368 LDYVTL
+368 DYVTL
-374 SEDSISGTTGS
+374 SENALFGTIGE
-385 ASISGTT
+385 ASI
-392 GSASMGIWGLY
+392 GIWDLY
-403 YTLPEGCVQVTLE
+403 YTLPEGCVQMTLE
-416 ASQERNEQELRE
+416 AGEDRDEEELRE

-530 SDTAEVSSSVPID
+530 SDTAAIPSSLPID
-543 LAMLPESVSLKSG
+543 LAMLPENVSLKSG
-556 ENGAILFV
+556 KNRAILFV

-569 IGAIDTYDIPDS
+569 VGQIDTYDIPDS
-581 VENPYADFKWLA
+581 VENPYVDYYPWLA
-593 EAGVSDADD
+593 EAGISDVNDY
-602 QMIIEKELI
+602 ELI
-611 LSGGSSLYGDW
+611 RSGGSSLYGDW
-622 EIEVESDVIPS
+622 ELTAESDVIPG
-633 QPQTVK
+633 QPQMVK

-660 ISEGEYWNLMSLMVN
+660 ISEGEYGNLMSLMVN

-681 TLGQDAHWG
+681 TLSQDAHWG

-703 ADISYDPTEPAE
+703 ADISYDPTAPAE
-715 EGTLSAPE
+715 EGILSAPE

>member
-84 TPASGELG
+84 IPASGEIG
-92 QEVAR
+92 QEAAR
-97 PESAETVKAKTGAQ
+97 PEPAETVKAETGLQ

-132 VQYTVLRRKLREAV
+132 VQYIVLRRKLREAA
-146 PYRGEILLSDNIRTP
+146 PYRGEILLSDKIRTP

-179 EERRFI
+179 EERHFI

-319 AVVTAE
+319 AVVTTE
-325 ERLNIRAKASASSVV
+325 KPLNIRAEASARSAV
-340 VGSYEHGTAITILER
+340 VGRYEPGTAITILER
-355 KGGWGRTDRGWIA
+355 KDGWGRTDRGWIFM
-368 LDYVTL
+368 DYVTL
-374 SEDSISGTTGS
+374 SENALFGTTGE
-385 ASISGTT
+385 ASI
-392 GSASMGIWGLY
+392 GIWDLY

-456 PEWGMENVGYM
+456 PEWGMENVGYI

-517 EVESAILRTVSFG
+517 EVESAILKTVSFG
-530 SDTAEVSSSVPID
+530 SDTAVIPSSLPID

-556 ENGAILFV
+556 KNRAILFV

-581 VENPYADFKWLA
+581 VENPYVDYYPWLA
-593 EAGVSDADD
+593 EAGISDVNDY
-602 QMIIEKELI
+602 ELI
-611 LSGGSSLYGDW
+611 RSGGSSLYGDW
-622 EIEVESDVIPS
+622 ELTAESDVIPG

-645 IAERKVYDVWFDLTK
+645 IADRKVYDVWFDLMK
-660 ISEGEYWNLMSLMVN
+660 ISEGEYRNLMSLMVN

-681 TLGQDAHWG
+681 IVATQPSQEGSEYWG
-690 ESFLSNDGTVSFQ
+690 ESFLSDDGTVSFQ
-703 ADISYDPTEPAE
+703 ADVYYDPAQLTGEGVMTQAE
-715 EGTLSAPE
+715 LIS
-723 MLAAVKR
+723 AVKR

-759 DLVLETRKTDSGEEI
+759 GLHLEQRQEKPVLVVE
-774 PQLIVMGFVIYKFS
+774 GFVIYKFS

-812 LSGFGRV
+812 LSGFGRE

>member
-84 TPASGELG
+84 IPASGEIG
-92 QEVAR
+92 QEDAR
-97 PESAETVKAKTGAQ
+97 PEPAETVKTETGLQ

-132 VQYTVLRRKLREAV
+132 VQYIVLRRKLREAA
-146 PYRGEILLSDNIRTP
+146 PYRGEVYLSDSIATP
-161 FVMGVL
+161 FVMGVIA
-167 SPKIYLPWDTPQ
+167 PKIYLPSDTPIA
-179 EERRFI
+179 ERRFI
-185 IAHERQHIHR
+185 IAHERHHLHR

-293 ICAVLCLAVLAV
+293 ICAVLCLVVLAV
-305 CALNPQKSD
+305 CALNPQKAD

-325 ERLNIRAKASASSVV
+325 KPLNIRAEASALSAV
-340 VGSYEHGTAITILER
+340 VGSYEPGTAITILER
-355 KGGWGRTDRGWIA
+355 KDGWGRTDRGWIFM
-368 LDYVTL
+368 DYVTL
-374 SEDSISGTTGS
+374 SENALFGTIGE
-385 ASISGTT
+385 ASI
-392 GSASMGIWGLY
+392 GIWDLY
-403 YTLPEGCVQVTLE
+403 YTLPEGCVQMTLE
-416 ASQERNEQELRE
+416 ASEDRDEEELRE

-467 ASGTLASGY
+467 ASGTLDSGY

-504 IYDVWFNEYTVSP
+504 IYDVWFNGYTVSP
-517 EVESAILRTVSFG
+517 EVESAILNTLSFG
-530 SDTAEVSSSVPID
+530 IEKAVIPSSLPID
-543 LAMLPESVSLKSG
+543 LAMLPENVSLKSG
-556 ENGAILFV
+556 KNRAILFV

-569 IGAIDTYDIPDS
+569 VGQIDTYDIPDS
-581 VENPYADFKWLA
+581 VENPYADFDWLA
-593 EAGVSDADD
+593 EAGVADVSDSS
-602 QMIIEKELI
+602 LI
-611 LSGGSSLYGDW
+611 LMAGSSLYGDW
-622 EIEVESDVIPS
+622 ELHAESDVPPG
-633 QPQTVK
+633 QPQTVN
-639 RWHTFF
+639 RMHTFF

-660 ISEGEYWNLMSLMVN
+660 ISEGEYRNLMSLMVN

-681 TLGQDAHWG
+681 TIATQPPQEGSEYWG

-703 ADISYDPTEPAE
+703 ADVYYDPAQLTG
-715 EGTLSAPE
+715 EGILSATE

-759 DLVLETRKTDSGEEI
+759 GLHLEQRQEKPVLVVE
-774 PQLIVMGFVIYKFS
+774 GFVIYKFS

>member
-1 MTAIFERVLNM
+1 MAAIFERVLNM

-61 LKPLPVTTSQGL
+61 LKPLPVTTTQGL

-84 TPASGELG
+84 IPASGEIG
-92 QEVAR
+92 QEAAR
-97 PESAETVKAKTGAQ
+97 PEPAETVKAETGLQ

-132 VQYTVLRRKLREAV
+132 VQYIVLRRKLREAA
-146 PYRGEILLSDNIRTP
+146 PYRGEVYLSDSIATP
-161 FVMGVL
+161 FVMGVIA
-167 SPKIYLPWDTPQ
+167 PKIYLPWDTPQ

-202 LGYLALCVHW
+202 LGYAALCVHW

-293 ICAVLCLAVLAV
+293 ICTVLCLAVLAV

-319 AVVTAE
+319 AVVTTE
-325 ERLNIRAKASASSVV
+325 KPLNIRAKASASSAV
-340 VGSYEHGTAITILER
+340 VGSYEPGTAITILER
-355 KGGWGRTDRGWIA
+355 KNGWGRTDRGWIFM
-368 LDYVTL
+368 DYVTL
-374 SEDSISGTTGS
+374 SENALFGTTGE
-385 ASISGTT
+385 ASI
-392 GSASMGIWGLY
+392 GIWDLY
-403 YTLPEGCVQVTLE
+403 YTLPEGCVQMTLE
-416 ASQERNEQELRE
+416 ASEDRDEEELRE

-504 IYDVWFNEYTVSP
+504 IYDVWFNGYTVSP
-517 EVESAILRTVSFG
+517 EVENAILNTLSFG
-530 SDTAEVSSSVPID
+530 IEKAVIPSSLPID
-543 LAMLPESVSLKSG
+543 LAMLPENVSLKSG
-556 ENGAILFV
+556 KNRAILFV

-569 IGAIDTYDIPDS
+569 VGQIDTYDIPDS
-581 VENPYADFKWLA
+581 VENPYVDYYPWLA
-593 EAGVSDADD
+593 EAGISDVNDY
-602 QMIIEKELI
+602 ELI
-611 LSGGSSLYGDW
+611 RSGGSSLYGDW
-622 EIEVESDVIPS
+622 ELTAESDVIPG

-639 RWHTFF
+639 REHTFF

-660 ISEGEYWNLMSLMVN
+660 ISEGEYRNLMSLMVN

-681 TLGQDAHWG
+681 TVATQPPQEGSEYWG
-690 ESFLSNDGTVSFQ
+690 ESFLSDDGTVNFR
-703 ADISYDPTEPAE
+703 ADVYYDPAQLTGEGVMTQAE
-715 EGTLSAPE
+715 LIS
-723 MLAAVKR
+723 AVKR

-759 DLVLETRKTDSGEEI
+759 GLHLEQRQEKPVLVVE
-774 PQLIVMGFVIYKFS
+774 GFVIYKFS

>member
-84 TPASGELG
+84 IPASGEIG
-92 QEVAR
+92 QEAAR
-97 PESAETVKAKTGAQ
+97 PESAETVKTETGAQ

-132 VQYTVLRRKLREAV
+132 VQYIVLRRKLREAAS
-146 PYRGEILLSDNIRTP
+146 YRGEILLSDKIRTP

-293 ICAVLCLAVLAV
+293 ICAVLCLVVLAV

-314 STPVG
+314 STPMG
-319 AVVTAE
+319 AVVTTE
-325 ERLNIRAKASASSVV
+325 KPLNIRAKASASSVV
-340 VGSYEHGTAITILER
+340 VGSYEPGTAITILER
-355 KGGWGRTDRGWIA
+355 KDGWGRTDRGWIFM
-368 LDYVTL
+368 DYVTL
-374 SEDSISGTTGS
+374 SENALLGTTGA
-385 ASISGTT
+385 ASIGV
-392 GSASMGIWGLY
+392 WDRVWDLY

-481 SDVPEGQPKTLLN
+481 SDVPEGQPKTLRN
-494 RHNVYLWENR
+494 RHNVYWWENR

-517 EVESAILRTVSFG
+517 EVESAILNTLSFG
-530 SDTAEVSSSVPID
+530 IEKAVIPSSLPID
-543 LAMLPESVSLKSG
+543 LAMLPEGVSLKSG

-569 IGAIDTYDIPDS
+569 VGQIDTYDIPDS
-581 VENPYADFKWLA
+581 VENPYVDYYPWLA
-593 EAGVSDADD
+593 EAGISDVNDD
-602 QMIIEKELI
+602 ELI
-611 LSGGSSLYGDW
+611 RSGGSSLYGDW
-622 EIEVESDVIPS
+622 DLQAESDVIPG

-681 TLGQDAHWG
+681 TLSQDAHWG

-703 ADISYDPTEPAE
+703 ADISYDPTAPAE

>member
-12 SLTGSIVIAVVLL
+12 SLTGSFVIAVVLL

-55 SAGLSV
+55 SAGLSI
-61 LKPLPVTTSQGL
+61 LNPLPVTTSQGL

-84 TPASGELG
+84 IPASGEIG
-92 QEVAR
+92 QEAAR
-97 PESAETVKAKTGAQ
+97 PEPAKTVKAETGLQ

-132 VQYTVLRRKLREAV
+132 VQYIVLRRKLREAV
-146 PYRGEILLSDNIRTP
+146 PYRGEVYLSDSIATP
-161 FVMGVL
+161 FVMGVIA
-167 SPKIYLPWDTPQ
+167 PKIYLPSDTPIA
-179 EERRFI
+179 ERRFI
-185 IAHERQHIHR
+185 IAHERHHLHR

-293 ICAVLCLAVLAV
+293 ICAVLCLVVLAV

-314 STPVG
+314 STPMG
-319 AVVTAE
+319 AVVTTE
-325 ERLNIRAKASASSVV
+325 KPLNIRAKASASSVV
-340 VGSYEHGTAITILER
+340 VGRYEPGTAITILER
-355 KGGWGRTDRGWIA
+355 RDGWGRTDRGWIFM
-368 LDYVTL
+368 DYVTL
-374 SEDSISGTTGS
+374 SENAISGTTGS
-385 ASISGTT
+385 AIIAIT
-392 GSASMGIWGLY
+392 GSASIDVWDLY
-403 YTLPEGCVQVTLE
+403 YTLPEGCTQMTVE
-416 ASQERNEQELRE
+416 AGEDRNEQELRE

-494 RHNVYLWENR
+494 RHNVYLWENQ

-517 EVESAILRTVSFG
+517 EVENAILQTVSFG
-530 SDTAEVSSSVPID
+530 SDTLAVPSSVPID
-543 LAMLPESVSLKSG
+543 LAMLPESVSPKSG

-569 IGAIDTYDIPDS
+569 VGQIDTYDIPDS
-581 VENPYADFKWLA
+581 VENPYADFDWLA
-593 EAGVSDADD
+593 EAGVADVSDSS
-602 QMIIEKELI
+602 LI
-611 LSGGSSLYGDW
+611 LMAGSSLYGDW
-622 EIEVESDVIPS
+622 ELQAESDVIPG

-660 ISEGEYWNLMSLMVN
+660 ITEGEYWNLMSLMVN

-681 TLGQDAHWG
+681 TLSQDAHWG

-703 ADISYDPTEPAE
+703 ADISYDPTAPAE

>member
-55 SAGLSV
+55 SASLSV
-61 LKPLPVTTSQGL
+61 LKPLPVTTTQGL
-73 STVTYRPVEPV
+73 STVTYRPVEPII
-84 TPASGELG
+84 PASGELG
-92 QEVAR
+92 QEKAK
-97 PESAETVKAKTGAQ
+97 PESAETVTAKTGAQ
-111 AMTLAAA
+111 TMTLAAA
-118 VWLTVGGALAGCSL
+118 VWLTVGGALAACSL
-132 VQYTVLRRKLREAV
+132 VQYTVLRRKLWEAV
-146 PYRGEILLSDNIRTP
+146 PYRGEILLSDKIRTP

-238 RLGEDIRADYSQAL
+238 RLGEGIRADYSQAL

-293 ICAVLCLAVLAV
+293 ICAVLCLVVLAV

-319 AVVTAE
+319 AVVTTE
-325 ERLNIRAKASASSVV
+325 KPLNIRAKASARSVV
-340 VGSYEHGTAITILER
+340 VGRYEPGTAITILER
-355 KGGWGRTDRGWIA
+355 KDGWGRTDRGWIFM
-368 LDYVTL
+368 DYVTL
-374 SEDSISGTTGS
+374 SENALFGTTGE
-385 ASISGTT
+385 ASI
-392 GSASMGIWGLY
+392 GIWDLY
-403 YTLPEGCVQVTLE
+403 YTLPEGCVQLTLE
-416 ASQERNEQELRE
+416 ASEDRDEEELRE

-504 IYDVWFNEYTVSP
+504 IYDVWFNGYTVSP
-517 EVESAILRTVSFG
+517 EVESAILNTLSFG
-530 SDTAEVSSSVPID
+530 SETAAIPSSLPID

-556 ENGAILFV
+556 KNRAILFV

-569 IGAIDTYDIPDS
+569 IGQIDTYDIPDS
-581 VENPYADFKWLA
+581 VENPYVDYYPWLA
-593 EAGVSDADD
+593 EAGISDVNDY
-602 QMIIEKELI
+602 ELI
-611 LSGGSSLYGDW
+611 RSGGSSLYGDW
-622 EIEVESDVIPS
+622 ELTAESDVIPG

-681 TLGQDAHWG
+681 TIATQPPQEDSEHWG

-703 ADISYDPTEPAE
+703 ADISYDPTAPAE
-715 EGTLSAPE
+715 EGTMSAPE

-745 EMGYTDVE
+745 ELGYTDVE

-774 PQLIVMGFVIYKFS
+774 PQLIVMGYVIYKFS

>member
-61 LKPLPVTTSQGL
+61 LKPLPVTTTQGL

-92 QEVAR
+92 QDVAR
-97 PESAETVKAKTGAQ
+97 PESAETVKTETGLQ

-132 VQYTVLRRKLREAV
+132 VQYIVLRRKLREAA
-146 PYRGEILLSDNIRTP
+146 PYRGEVYLSDSIATP
-161 FVMGVL
+161 FVMGVIA
-167 SPKIYLPWDTPQ
+167 PKIYLPSDTPIA
-179 EERRFI
+179 ERRFI
-185 IAHERQHIHR
+185 IAHERHHLHR

-293 ICAVLCLAVLAV
+293 ICAVLCLVVLAV

-314 STPVG
+314 STPMG
-319 AVVTAE
+319 AVVTTE
-325 ERLNIRAKASASSVV
+325 KPLNIRAEASALSAV
-340 VGSYEHGTAITILER
+340 VGSYEPGTAITILER
-355 KGGWGRTDRGWIA
+355 KDGWGRTDRGWIFM
-368 LDYVTL
+368 DYVTL
-374 SEDSISGTTGS
+374 SENALFGTTGE
-385 ASISGTT
+385 ASI
-392 GSASMGIWGLY
+392 GIWDLY
-403 YTLPEGCVQVTLE
+403 YTLPEGCVQMTLE
-416 ASQERNEQELRE
+416 ASEDRNEKELRE

-504 IYDVWFNEYTVSP
+504 IYDVWFNGYTVSP
-517 EVESAILRTVSFG
+517 EVESAILNTLSFG
-530 SDTAEVSSSVPID
+530 IEKAAIPSSLPID
-543 LAMLPESVSLKSG
+543 LAMLPDDVSLKSG
-556 ENGAILFV
+556 KNRAILFV

-581 VENPYADFKWLA
+581 VENPYADYYPWLA
-593 EAGVSDADD
+593 EAGISDVNDD
-602 QMIIEKELI
+602 ELI
-611 LSGGSSLYGDW
+611 RSGGSSLYGDW
-622 EIEVESDVIPS
+622 ELTAESDVIPG

-660 ISEGEYWNLMSLMVN
+660 ITEGEYWNLMSLMVN

-681 TLGQDAHWG
+681 TLSQDAHWD

-703 ADISYDPTEPAE
+703 ADISYDPTAPAE
-715 EGTLSAPE
+715 EGTMSAPE

>member
-61 LKPLPVTTSQGL
+61 LKPLPVTTTQGL

-84 TPASGELG
+84 IPASGEIG
-92 QEVAR
+92 QEFAR
-97 PESAETVKAKTGAQ
+97 PESAETVKAETGAQ

-202 LGYLALCVHW
+202 LGYAALCVHW

-325 ERLNIRAKASASSVV
+325 KPLNIRAEASALSAV
-340 VGSYEHGTAITILER
+340 VGSYEPGTAITILER
-355 KGGWGRTDRGWIA
+355 RDGWGRTDRGWIFM
-368 LDYVTL
+368 DYVTL
-374 SEDSISGTTGS
+374 SENALFGTTGE
-385 ASISGTT
+385 ASI
-392 GSASMGIWGLY
+392 GIWDLY
-403 YTLPEGCVQVTLE
+403 YTLPEGCVQMTLE
-416 ASQERNEQELRE
+416 ASEDRSEQELRE

-543 LAMLPESVSLKSG
+543 LAMLPESVSQKSG

-569 IGAIDTYDIPDS
+569 VGQIDTYDIPDS
-581 VENPYADFKWLA
+581 VENPYADFDWLA
-593 EAGVSDADD
+593 EAGVADVSDSS
-602 QMIIEKELI
+602 LI
-611 LSGGSSLYGDW
+611 LMAGSSLYGDW
-622 EIEVESDVIPS
+622 DLQAESDVIPG

-660 ISEGEYWNLMSLMVN
+660 ISAGEYGNLMSLMVN

-681 TLGQDAHWG
+681 TLSQDAHWG

-703 ADISYDPTEPAE
+703 ADISYDPTAPAE

-774 PQLIVMGFVIYKFS
+774 PQLIVMGLVIYKFS
-788 DGNTIGQELGI
+788 DGNTVGQELGI

>member
-1 MTAIFERVLNM
+1 MTAIFERALNM

-61 LKPLPVTTSQGL
+61 LKPLPVTTTQGL

-84 TPASGELG
+84 IPASGEIG
-92 QEVAR
+92 QEKAR
-97 PESAETVKAKTGAQ
+97 PEPAEAVKAETGDQT
-111 AMTLAAA
+111 MTLAAA

-132 VQYTVLRRKLREAV
+132 AQYTVLRRKLREAV
-146 PYRGEILLSDNIRTP
+146 PYRGEILLSDKIRTP

-202 LGYLALCVHW
+202 LGYAALCVHW

-293 ICAVLCLAVLAV
+293 ICAVLCLVVLAV

-319 AVVTAE
+319 AVVTTE
-325 ERLNIRAKASASSVV
+325 KPLNIRAEASARSAV
-340 VGSYEHGTAITILER
+340 VGRYEPGTAITILER
-355 KGGWGRTDRGWIA
+355 RDGWGRTDRGWIFM
-368 LDYVTL
+368 DYVTL
-374 SEDSISGTTGS
+374 SENALFGTTGE
-385 ASISGTT
+385 ASI
-392 GSASMGIWGLY
+392 GIWDLY
-403 YTLPEGCVQVTLE
+403 YTLPEGCVQLTLE
-416 ASQERNEQELRE
+416 ASEDRDEEELRE

-494 RHNVYLWENR
+494 RHNVYWWENR

-517 EVESAILRTVSFG
+517 EVESAILNTLSFG
-530 SDTAEVSSSVPID
+530 SETAAIPSSLPID

-556 ENGAILFV
+556 KNRAILFV

-569 IGAIDTYDIPDS
+569 VGQIDTYDIPDS

-602 QMIIEKELI
+602 QMIIDKELI

-622 EIEVESDVIPS
+622 EIEVESDVIPG

-639 RWHTFF
+639 REHTFF

-660 ISEGEYWNLMSLMVN
+660 ISEGEYRNLMSLMVN

-681 TLGQDAHWG
+681 TIATQPPQEGSEYWG
-690 ESFLSNDGTVSFQ
+690 ENFLSNDGTVSFQ
-703 ADISYDPTEPAE
+703 ADVYYDPAQLTGEGVMTQAE
-715 EGTLSAPE
+715 LIS
-723 MLAAVKR
+723 AVKR

-759 DLVLETRKTDSGEEI
+759 GLHLEQRQEKPVLVVE
-774 PQLIVMGFVIYKFS
+774 GFVIYKFS
-788 DGNTIGQELGI
+788 DGNSIGQELGI
-799 HELMALDARDGSF
+799 RELMALDARDGSF

>member
-61 LKPLPVTTSQGL
+61 LKPLPVTTTQGL

-84 TPASGELG
+84 TPASGEIG
-92 QEVAR
+92 QENAR
-97 PESAETVKAKTGAQ
+97 PESAETAKAETGAQ

-118 VWLTVGGALAGCSL
+118 AWLTVGGALAACSL

-146 PYRGEILLSDNIRTP
+146 PYRVEILLSDKIQTP

-238 RLGEDIRADYSQAL
+238 RLGEGIRADYSQAL

-293 ICAVLCLAVLAV
+293 ICAVLCLVVLAV

-319 AVVTAE
+319 AVVTTE
-325 ERLNIRAKASASSVV
+325 KPLNIRAKASARSAV
-340 VGSYEHGTAITILER
+340 VGRYEPGTAITILER
-355 KGGWGRTDRGWIA
+355 KDGWGRTDRGWIFM
-368 LDYVTL
+368 DYVTL
-374 SEDSISGTTGS
+374 SENALFGTTGE
-385 ASISGTT
+385 ASI
-392 GSASMGIWGLY
+392 GIWDLY
-403 YTLPEGCVQVTLE
+403 YTLPEGCVQLTLE
-416 ASQERNEQELRE
+416 ASEDRDEEELRE

-494 RHNVYLWENR
+494 RHNVYWWENR
-504 IYDVWFNEYTVSP
+504 IYDVWFNGYTVSP
-517 EVESAILRTVSFG
+517 EVESAILNTLSFG
-530 SDTAEVSSSVPID
+530 SETAAIPSSLPID

-556 ENGAILFV
+556 KNRAILFV

-569 IGAIDTYDIPDS
+569 VGQIDTYDIPDS
-581 VENPYADFKWLA
+581 VENPYVDYYPWLA
-593 EAGVSDADD
+593 EVGISDVNDY
-602 QMIIEKELI
+602 ELI
-611 LSGGSSLYGDW
+611 RSGGSSLYGDW
-622 EIEVESDVIPS
+622 DLQAESDVIPG

-660 ISEGEYWNLMSLMVN
+660 ISEGEYRNLMSLMVN

-681 TLGQDAHWG
+681 TLSQDAHWG

-703 ADISYDPTEPAE
+703 ADISYDPTAPAE

-774 PQLIVMGFVIYKFS
+774 PQLIVMGYVIYKFS
-788 DGNTIGQELGI
+788 DGNSIGQELGI

>member
-61 LKPLPVTTSQGL
+61 LKPLPVTTTQGL

-84 TPASGELG
+84 IPASGEIG
-92 QEVAR
+92 QEAAR
-97 PESAETVKAKTGAQ
+97 PEPAETVKTETGAQ
-111 AMTLAAA
+111 VMTLAAA

-132 VQYTVLRRKLREAV
+132 VQYIVLRRKLREAA
-146 PYRGEILLSDNIRTP
+146 PYRGEVYLSDSIATP
-161 FVMGVL
+161 FVMGVIA
-167 SPKIYLPWDTPQ
+167 PKIYLPSDTPKA
-179 EERRFI
+179 ERRFI
-185 IAHERQHIHR
+185 IAHERHHLHR

-293 ICAVLCLAVLAV
+293 ICAVLCLVVLAV

-314 STPVG
+314 STPMG

-325 ERLNIRAKASASSVV
+325 KPLNIRAKASASSVV
-340 VGSYEHGTAITILER
+340 VGSYEPGTAITILER
-355 KGGWGRTDRGWIA
+355 KGGWGRTDRGWIFM
-368 LDYVTL
+368 DYVTL
-374 SEDSISGTTGS
+374 SENAISGTTGS
-385 ASISGTT
+385 AIIAIT
-392 GSASMGIWGLY
+392 GSASIDVWDLY
-403 YTLPEGCVQVTLE
+403 YTLPEGCTQMTVE
-416 ASQERNEQELRE
+416 AGEDRNEQELRE

-517 EVESAILRTVSFG
+517 EVENAILQTVSFG
-530 SDTAEVSSSVPID
+530 SDTLAVPSSVPID
-543 LAMLPESVSLKSG
+543 LAMLPESVSPKSG

-569 IGAIDTYDIPDS
+569 VGQIDTYDIPDS
-581 VENPYADFKWLA
+581 VENPYVDYYPWLA
-593 EAGVSDADD
+593 EAGISDVNDD
-602 QMIIEKELI
+602 ELI
-611 LSGGSSLYGDW
+611 RSGGSSHYGDW
-622 EIEVESDVIPS
+622 DLQAESDVIPG
-633 QPQTVK
+633 QPQMVK

-681 TLGQDAHWG
+681 TLSQDAHWD

-703 ADISYDPTEPAE
+703 ADISYDPTAPAE

>member
-1 MTAIFERVLNM
+1 M
-12 SLTGSIVIAVVLL
+12 GVIA
-25 ARLLLR
+25 
-31 RAPKIYSYMLWA
+31 
-43 VVLFRLLCPISL
+43 
-55 SAGLSV
+55 
-61 LKPLPVTTSQGL
+61 
-73 STVTYRPVEPV
+73 
-84 TPASGELG
+84 
-92 QEVAR
+92 
-97 PESAETVKAKTGAQ
+97 
-111 AMTLAAA
+111 
-118 VWLTVGGALAGCSL
+118 
-132 VQYTVLRRKLREAV
+132 
-146 PYRGEILLSDNIRTP
+146 
-161 FVMGVL
+161 
-167 SPKIYLPWDTPQ
+167 PKIYLPSDTPIA
-179 EERRFI
+179 ERRFI
-185 IAHERQHIHR
+185 IAHERHHLHR

-319 AVVTAE
+319 AVVTTE
-325 ERLNIRAKASASSVV
+325 KPLNIRAKASARSAV
-340 VGSYEHGTAITILER
+340 VGRYEPGTAITILER
-355 KGGWGRTDRGWIA
+355 KDGWGRTDRGWIFM
-368 LDYVTL
+368 DYVTL
-374 SEDSISGTTGS
+374 SENALFGTTGE
-385 ASISGTT
+385 ASI
-392 GSASMGIWGLY
+392 GIWDLY
-403 YTLPEGCVQVTLE
+403 YTLPEGCVQMTLE
-416 ASQERNEQELRE
+416 ASEDRDEEELRE

-517 EVESAILRTVSFG
+517 EVESAILKTVSFG
-530 SDTAEVSSSVPID
+530 SDTAVIPSSLPID

-556 ENGAILFV
+556 KNRAILFV

-581 VENPYADFKWLA
+581 VENPYVDYYPWLA
-593 EAGVSDADD
+593 EAGISDVNDD
-602 QMIIEKELI
+602 ELI
-611 LSGGSSLYGDW
+611 RSGGSSLYGDW
-622 EIEVESDVIPS
+622 DLTAESDVIPG
-633 QPQTVK
+633 QPQAVK
-639 RWHTFF
+639 REHTFF

-660 ISEGEYWNLMSLMVN
+660 ISEGEYRNLMSLMVN

-681 TLGQDAHWG
+681 TLSQDAHWD

-703 ADISYDPTEPAE
+703 ADISYDPTAPAE

-745 EMGYTDVE
+745 ELGYTDVE

-759 DLVLETRKTDSGEEI
+759 ELVLETRKTDSGEEI

>member
-84 TPASGELG
+84 IPASGEIG
-92 QEVAR
+92 KEKAK
-97 PESAETVKAKTGAQ
+97 PESAETVKAATGAQ

-118 VWLTVGGALAGCSL
+118 AWLTVGGALAGCSL
-132 VQYTVLRRKLREAV
+132 VQYIVLRRKLREAV
-146 PYRGEILLSDNIRTP
+146 PYRGEILLSDKIRTP

-238 RLGEDIRADYSQAL
+238 RLGEGIRADYSQAL

-325 ERLNIRAKASASSVV
+325 KPLNIRAKASARSAV
-340 VGSYEHGTAITILER
+340 VGSYEPGTAITILER
-355 KGGWGRTDRGWIA
+355 RDGWGRTDRGWIFM
-368 LDYVTL
+368 DYVTL
-374 SEDSISGTTGS
+374 SENALFGTTGE
-385 ASISGTT
+385 ASI
-392 GSASMGIWGLY
+392 GIWDLY
-403 YTLPEGCVQVTLE
+403 YTLPEGCVQLTLE
-416 ASQERNEQELRE
+416 ASEDRDEEELRE

-476 TVEFF
+476 TVDFF

-504 IYDVWFNEYTVSP
+504 IYDVWFNGYTVSP
-517 EVESAILRTVSFG
+517 EVESAILKTVSFG
-530 SDTAEVSSSVPID
+530 SDTAVIPSSLPID

-556 ENGAILFV
+556 KNRAILFV

-581 VENPYADFKWLA
+581 VENPYVDYYPWLA
-593 EAGVSDADD
+593 EAGISDVNDY
-602 QMIIEKELI
+602 ELI
-611 LSGGSSLYGDW
+611 RSGGSSLYGDW
-622 EIEVESDVIPS
+622 ELTAESDVIS
-633 QPQTVK
+633 GQPQTVK

-645 IAERKVYDVWFDLTK
+645 IADRKVYDVWFDLTK
-660 ISEGEYWNLMSLMVN
+660 ISEGEYRNLMSLMVN

-681 TLGQDAHWG
+681 TIATQPPQEGSEYWG
-690 ESFLSNDGTVSFQ
+690 ESFLSDDGTVTFQ
-703 ADISYDPTEPAE
+703 ADVYYDPAQLTGEGVMTQAE
-715 EGTLSAPE
+715 LIS
-723 MLAAVKR
+723 AVKR

-759 DLVLETRKTDSGEEI
+759 GLHLEQRQEKPVLVVE
-774 PQLIVMGFVIYKFS
+774 GFVIYKFS
-788 DGNTIGQELGI
+788 DGNSIGQELGI